1 MNPEPQNVLDYR
13 GDNTI
18 FLVWNFKKG
27 LEIGAAFQ
35 RVCALVINLNNSGE
49 IRFPDTGATCVMGIG
64 YDAWRRLGLPV
75 PLPKELENFE
85 PIAGGKHT
93 AVATR
98 GDLHF
103 HLKGTAK
110 SICYD
115 MAATLAQILDPVAV
129 SVEEVHGF
137 RYWDGRSILGFVDG
151 TENPEGEKRAFFGLI
166 GDDDPAYRGG
176 SYLFVQKYIHN
187 LTAFRALSVEDQE
200 KVFGRSKEDDIEM
213 PDDIKPSN
221 SHSAL
226 ANVGDDL
233 KIIRDNMPFG
243 NMSTNE
249 MGTYFIAYASTFST
263 VKKMLDKMFIGSPAG
278 NYDRLLDFSTPK
290 TGSLFFVPPVPFL
303 KNIASGTPAL
313 EVAPSASD
321 ADGTIQGAGSR
332 SPALTSSLTPSLT
345 TSLTSSLTTSGD
357 GSLSIGSLKKESG
370 YE

>member
-1 MNPEPQNVLDYR
+1 MNSEPQNVLDYR

-18 FLVWNFKKG
+18 FLVWNFKKDQ
-27 LEIGAAFQ
+27 EVGAVFE
-35 RVCALVINLNNSGE
+35 RICALVINLNHSGE
-49 IRFPDTGATCVMGIG
+49 IRFPYSGATCVMGIG

-75 PLPKELENFE
+75 TPPKELENFA

-103 HLKGTAK
+103 HLKGTAS

-115 MAATLAQILDPVAV
+115 MAAALAQVLDPVAV
-129 SVEEVHGF
+129 CAEEVHGF

-166 GDDDPAYRGG
+166 GDEDPAYKGG
-176 SYLFVQKYIHN
+176 SYLFVQKYIHD
-187 LTAFRALSVEDQE
+187 LRSFKALPVEEQE
-200 KVFGRSKEDDIEM
+200 KVFGRYKESDVEM
-213 PDDIKPSN
+213 PDGVKPSN

-243 NMSTNE
+243 NMSANE

-263 VKKMLDKMFIGSPAG
+263 VKKMLDKMFIGSPEG
-278 NYDRLLDFSTPK
+278 NYDRLLDFSTAK
-290 TGSLFFVPPVPFL
+290 TGSLFFVPSASFL
-303 KNIASGTPAL
+303 KNIASGAPAL
-313 EVAPSASD
+313 EAV
-321 ADGTIQGAGSR
+321 SR
-332 SPALTSSLTPSLT
+332 SS
-345 TSLTSSLTTSGD
+345 SLTSSPTSLGD
-357 GSLSIGSLKKESG
+357 GSLSIGSLKKEAG